1 MITYMILITTEKVAP
16 ILVLNTK
23 IKPVVINDLGNE
35 GKVFFLFARIKVLE
49 ILATSYEVEGSYIL
63 PVTPKVN
70 KDLTLIG
77 FSI

>member
-35 GKVFFLFARIKVLE
+35 GKVFFLFDRIKVLE